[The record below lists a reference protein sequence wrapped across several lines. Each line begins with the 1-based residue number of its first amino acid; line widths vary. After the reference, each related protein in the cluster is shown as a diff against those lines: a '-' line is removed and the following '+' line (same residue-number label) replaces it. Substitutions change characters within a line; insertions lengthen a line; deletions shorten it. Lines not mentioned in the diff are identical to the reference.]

1 MMKKKSIGFTNK
13 LSIFVLAFLAT
24 GMAGGFYLALAS
36 IEHQYMGALAC
47 WTVAFSPIGTAV
59 SIVLGK
65 IVDKSKAENMGG
77 NGDGIVYA
85 TAIANLADESKD
97 I

>member
-13 LSIFVLAFLAT
+13 LAIFVLVFLAA
-24 GMAGGFYLALAS
+24 GMVGGFYLALAS
-36 IEHQYMGALAC
+36 IENQYMGALAC

-85 TAIANLADESKD
+85 TAIAGLGDEGKD
-97 I
+97 L

>member
-13 LSIFVLAFLAT
+13 LAIFVLVFLAI

-36 IEHQYMGALAC
+36 IKHQYMGALAC

-85 TAIANLADESKD
+85 TAIADLAEESRD
-97 I
+97 L

>member
-1 MMKKKSIGFTNK
+1 MMKKKTIGFTNK
-13 LSIFVLAFLAT
+13 LAIFVLAFLAT

-36 IEHQYMGALAC
+36 IKHQYMGALAC

-97 I
+97 L